1 MGDPPRYGA
10 FLDRD
15 GTIIEDP
22 GYLSDPAEVRLIPG
36 AATAIRKLNQQGWVV
51 VTTSNQSGIARGKY
65 GEAEYRAVQRRMEE
79 QLRAAGA
86 RIDGAY
92 FCPHHP
98 DFTGP
103 CECRKPGVRM
113 FQDAARELGIDLSR
127 SIYVGDRPAD
137 LEPGRRMGGRMY
149 LVRTG
154 LGLQHVAAARTLGAT
169 VAPDLAA
176 VAAMVVPDGATGP
189 RTTD

>member
-1 MGDPPRYGA
+1 MADPPRYGA

-22 GYLSDPAEVRLIPG
+22 GYLSDPAGVRLIPG
-36 AATAIRKLNQQGWVV
+36 AAAAIRKLNQQGWVV

-65 GEAEYRAVQRRMEE
+65 GEAEYRAVQQRMEE

-137 LEPGRRMGGRMY
+137 LEPGRRLGGRMY

-154 LGLQHVAAARTLGAT
+154 LGLKHEAAARTLGAT